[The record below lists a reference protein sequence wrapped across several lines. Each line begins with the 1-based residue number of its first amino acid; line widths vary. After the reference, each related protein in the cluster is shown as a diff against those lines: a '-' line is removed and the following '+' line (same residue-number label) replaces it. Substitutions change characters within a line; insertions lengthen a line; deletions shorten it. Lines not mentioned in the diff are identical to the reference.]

1 MYLGV
6 GQQIYQYI
14 YIYIY
19 SYIHICKYIS
29 HNICIH
35 LKNMTMFCGP
45 KLTPIGSA
53 LATCNKFHRPNSQD
67 VSVSCVSR
75 RLLVET
81 CFSTTWMSNSKTFW
95 LKSLVPS
102 ENWKLVQGWVMI
114 LFFFVCRNFGEDA
127 FYGQSNILI
136 YPICDFRTFPFI
148 SKLNSIAWRLQLLQF
163 MQQVVLTPLSGTLY
177 VNLWWN
183 NQDFMP
189 MMLLFGVG
197 GVGCGHR

>member
-14 YIYIY
+14 YICIYITQ
-19 SYIHICKYIS
+19 H
-29 HNICIH
+29 ICIH
-35 LKNMTMFCGP
+35 LKNMTMLCGP
-45 KLTPIGSA
+45 KLTPMGSA
-53 LATCNKFHRPNSQD
+53 LATCNKFHRLNSQD

-102 ENWKLVQGWVMI
+102 ENWTLVQGWVMI
-114 LFFFVCRNFGEDA
+114 LFFCCAGILEKME

-136 YPICDFRTFPFI
+136 LWFSHI
-148 SKLNSIAWRLQLLQF
+148 SIHFKVELNSLKIAVASF
-163 MQQVVLTPLSGTLY
+163 MQKVILTPLSWTLY
-177 VNLWWN
+177 VNPWWT

-197 GVGCGHR
+197 WGAATGSLAPSLWLCR